1 MKKLIIVGL
10 ICLGVMQACKAPEE
24 PDYRVSYRGVSL
36 TVQSQAELDLVLACV
51 NDIVNGS
58 ESVKDNY
65 DYYLDITNKPSSSTV
80 LGFFEEVRKLSDNR
94 EGE

>member
-1 MKKLIIVGL
+1 MKKLIIIGL

-24 PDYRVSYRGVSL
+24 PNYTVSYRGTSL
-36 TVQSQAELDLVLACV
+36 TVTSQAELDLVLDCV

-65 DYYLDITNKPSSSTV
+65 DYYLKITTKSSNSNV
-80 LGFFEEVRKLSDNR
+80 LSFFEEVRELSENW
-94 EGE
+94 EG

>member
-1 MKKLIIVGL
+1 MKKLFVLGL
-10 ICLGVMQACKAPEE
+10 LVLGLMVACKPQQPA
-24 PDYRVSYRGVSL
+24 YSVTYRGARIEV
-36 TVQSQAELDLVLACV
+36 TSQEELDLVLACV

-65 DYYLDITNKPSSSTV
+65 DYYLKVTVKPSNSTV
-80 LGFFEEVRKLSDNR
+80 LAFFEEVRELSENW

>member
-10 ICLGVMQACKAPEE
+10 VCLGVMQACKAPEE
-24 PDYRVSYRGVSL
+24 PDFRLSYRGASL
-36 TVQSQAELDLVLACV
+36 TVQSQAELDLVLDCI

-65 DYYLDITNKPSSSTV
+65 DYYLKVTVKPSNSTV
-80 LGFFEEVRKLSDNR
+80 LAFFEEVRELS
-94 EGE
+94 EEWE

>member
-10 ICLGVMQACKAPEE
+10 ICLGTLQACKVPDE
-24 PDYRVSYRGVSL
+24 PDYRVSYRGASL
-36 TVQSQAELDLVLACV
+36 TVQSQAELDLVLDCV

-65 DYYLDITNKPSSSTV
+65 DYYLDITNKPSNSIV

-94 EGE
+94 GG